1 MLLRENLTTSDDHK
15 AGLLKIIIIK
25 KITAN
30 FTGQIRVTADPSVML
45 LSYCVTK
52 IGLKPTCIHHKA
64 LFLYGETLFLNTFA

>member
-1 MLLRENLTTSDDHK
+1 MLQRENLTFEDHK
-15 AGLLKIIIIK
+15 AGLLKIIIIII

-52 IGLKPTCIHHKA
+52 IGLKPTCIYHKA
-64 LFLYGETLFLNTFA
+64 LFCAEKLYF